1 MVGETQWRLAL
12 SLKSATDSF
21 KQESRRELIAVS
33 QKNVLSVVKS
43 ERVSR

>member
-1 MVGETQWRLAL
+1 MIGETQWRLAL
-12 SLKSATDSF
+12 NLKSATSNF

-33 QKNVLSVVKS
+33 QKNVLSVVQS